1 MASKQVEFHEAASL
15 EFEAAFAWYFE
26 RSLHFQIERVIQR
39 GMIKRVAFAPIES
52 HRRSVTK
59 TAFPWFLQG
68 SYSSLSLSFSCVER
82 AKAM

>member
-52 HRRSVTK
+52 HRSVTK
-59 TAFPWFLQG
+59 TAFRWFLQG
-68 SYSSLSLSFSCVER
+68 SYSSVHVDWPR
-82 AKAM
+82 